1 MELTT
6 KQPNYK
12 DFFVASCSGYS
23 KRMRLT
29 EHADIPS
36 AANEP
41 NQRMKFAA
49 G

>member
-6 KQPNYK
+6 KQPNNK
-12 DFFVASCSGYS
+12 DFFVTSGS
-23 KRMRLT
+23 GCPKRMRLP

-36 AANEP
+36 AANES
-41 NQRMKFAA
+41 NQRLKSAA